1 MTTEE
6 KVQIRTKLAV
16 SLATLELE
24 VEGLREDQWHFVPS
38 SGGWSIAQI
47 VEHVAFIEL
56 NIVRRLQ
63 DKVQTEAPDP
73 GIPEA
78 TDRKELILMRGV
90 PNRSRK
96 VEMPP
101 IFEHPKGAAKGAA
114 LLDQLQR
121 ARRETLQ
128 FVSDCAVDLRQYG
141 DEHFIFK
148 MLNGEQWLLL
158 IALHAERHAAQIAE
172 IKQAP
177 GYLV

>member
-6 KVQIRTKLAV
+6 KVQIRTKLEV
-16 SLATLELE
+16 SMATLALQ

-47 VEHVAFIEL
+47 VEHVAFIES
-56 NIVRRLQ
+56 NIVHLLQ
-63 DKVQTEAPDP
+63 DKIQTGAPDP
-73 GIPEA
+73 GLPEA
-78 TDRKELILMRGV
+78 TDRKEIILMRAV

-96 VEMPP
+96 AEMPS
-101 IFEHPKGAAKGAA
+101 IFEHPKGTAAGAA
-114 LLDQLQR
+114 LLDQLQQ
-121 ARRETLQ
+121 ARTETLQ

-141 DEHFIFK
+141 NEHFIFK
-148 MLNGEQWLLL
+148 MLNGDQWLLL

-177 GYLV
+177 DYTM

>member
-6 KVQIRTKLAV
+6 KVQIRTKLEV
-16 SLATLELE
+16 SMTTLKLQ

-47 VEHVAFIEL
+47 VEHVAYIESS
-56 NIVRRLQ
+56 IVRRLHET
-63 DKVQTEAPDP
+63 VQTESPDP

-78 TDRKELILMRGV
+78 TDRKEIILMRGV

-96 VEMPP
+96 AEMPS
-101 IFEHPKGAAKGAA
+101 IFEYPKGTATAAA
-114 LLDQLQR
+114 LLDQLHQ
-121 ARRETLQ
+121 ARNETLQ
-128 FVSDCAVDLRQYG
+128 FVSSCTVDLRQYG
-141 DEHFIFK
+141 NEHFVFK

-177 GYLV
+177 DYLV